1 MMKLAGGST
10 TMYSQM
16 DQGEFMRQVR
26 AYEEADE
33 STLNKM
39 YKVLLTAFRTHPF
52 PIMRAKHIDE
62 WMSNGGYTSVTGVEL

>member
-1 MMKLAGGST
+1 
-10 TMYSQM
+10 
-16 DQGEFMRQVR
+16 
-26 AYEEADE
+26 
-33 STLNKM
+33 M